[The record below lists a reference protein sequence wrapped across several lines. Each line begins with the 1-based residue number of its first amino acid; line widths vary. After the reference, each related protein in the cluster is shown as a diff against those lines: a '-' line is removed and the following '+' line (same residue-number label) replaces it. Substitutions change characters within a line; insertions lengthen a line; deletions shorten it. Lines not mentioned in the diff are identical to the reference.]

1 MAIKSK
7 TNVLTL
13 GIVVLCI
20 VLTTPL
26 VWLTLDWFLRMG
38 EITNHP
44 IYSTPVKLENKGI
57 VAEMHFKAE
66 NAGRYAL
73 VLRFNFNKGDE
84 IDRKRAETLLAEKN
98 LVKVRLFR
106 VEADTEAEL
115 FHVEKQLVQ
124 ISTQSSSFFEKAIF
138 STRLGAGNYRVTL
151 ENLSPSPDFAQ
162 QPIKLIFYRQR

>member
-20 VLTTPL
+20 VLTTPI
-26 VWLTLDWFLRMG
+26 VWLTLDWFLRMR

-73 VLRFNFNKGDE
+73 VIRFNFNKGDE
-84 IDRKRAETLLAEKN
+84 IDRKRAETLIAEKN

-106 VEADTEAEL
+106 VEADTEVEL
-115 FHVEKQLVQ
+115 FHVEKYLQNL
-124 ISTQSSSFFEKAIF
+124 ISSPNYFGKTIF
-138 STRLGAGNYRVTL
+138 STRLETGSYRVTI
-151 ENLSPSPDFAQ
+151 ENLSPSQVFAQ
-162 QPIKLIFYRQR
+162 QPIKLIFHRQR